1 MPEPI
6 LSITALDAHYGD
18 FQALYGLDMSL
29 ANGEVLAIIG
39 ANGAGK
45 TTLMRSISG
54 LMQNGAAQIAY
65 RGQPIGAM
73 RADQV
78 AGLGIALVPEGRQL
92 FPSLSVEENLLI
104 GGRMGRK
111 GPWSLKAVFALFPIL
126 KERRAVPSTALSGGQ
141 QQMVAIG
148 RALMSAPTVLMLD
161 EPSLGLWPL
170 LCKELFSSLMQV
182 RETGVG
188 ILLVEQ
194 NAKQSLG
201 IADRGYLLENG
212 SIVGEDSAESLL
224 HDPAVQAAYL
234 GGAAAAAV
242 SGQVKTKSVMPA
254 KPAVKKV
261 ASTTTTVSPEHF
273 LPETSQRS
281 TVSADA
287 LIDDDIGAMVAR
299 ASSAAAEERVSPLS
313 ASGSVSTLNQTT
325 SPQQTASQSASP
337 AASAVSL
344 PPTQDARVQQLLA
357 EFESAARAAA
367 SGGDHTRVVDKSA
380 RHSVQDDLDNLP
392 HIPVIRKSLVT
403 VYRRDGS
410 GVLRKQE
417 RR

>member
-78 AGLGIALVPEGRQL
+78 ASLGIALVPEGRQL

-148 RALMSAPTVLMLD
+148 RALMANPDLILFD
-161 EPSLGLWPL
+161 EISLGLAPVIIKSIYDAL
-170 LCKELFSSLMQV
+170 P
-182 RETGVG
+182 G
-188 ILLVEQ
+188 
-194 NAKQSLG
+194 
-201 IADRGYLLENG
+201 
-212 SIVGEDSAESLL
+212 IVGEGMSAIIVEQDISKALSVSDRVYCLQEGRVSLE
-224 HDPAVQAAYL
+224 
-234 GGAAAAAV
+234 GA
-242 SGQVKTKSVMPA
+242 SN
-254 KPAVKKV
+254 
-261 ASTTTTVSPEHF
+261 TVSREAI
-273 LPETSQRS
+273 SQ
-281 TVSADA
+281 AYFG
-287 LIDDDIGAMVAR
+287 ID
-299 ASSAAAEERVSPLS
+299 
-313 ASGSVSTLNQTT
+313 
-325 SPQQTASQSASP
+325 
-337 AASAVSL
+337 
-344 PPTQDARVQQLLA
+344 
-357 EFESAARAAA
+357 
-367 SGGDHTRVVDKSA
+367 
-380 RHSVQDDLDNLP
+380 
-392 HIPVIRKSLVT
+392 
-403 VYRRDGS
+403 
-410 GVLRKQE
+410 
-417 RR
+417 